1 MFLKRKRGAPSTRRS
16 VTQDW
21 IAALPREKSA
31 LFDSIVRRWESGY
44 AMMSI
49 ALDEALCLRT
59 RCNLVNARMQVLVA
73 ADLLSRLAS
82 VLIGACEAVSDRGRY
97 FPDLPTVEPLKTDF
111 FRGETAQSAASWN
124 GLLHHVLF
132 GDRSRFFHKL
142 RILRDTVQRLSDEF
156 RQTAADLTEG
166 SPVEPALLWESL
178 DSLHYDFN
186 TCLRESE
193 VVLKSFLRAIPNDQ
207 VAAFA
212 EAINNPLP
220 SKRIRVRAAPSRVSA

>member
-1 MFLKRKRGAPSTRRS
+1 LFLKRKRGGPSGRRS
-16 VTQDW
+16 VKQDW
-21 IAALPREKSA
+21 IAALPREKSV
-31 LFDSIVRRWESGY
+31 LFDSIVRRWESEY

-59 RCNLVNARMQVLVA
+59 RSNLVNARMQALVA
-73 ADLLSRLAS
+73 SDLLSRLAGM
-82 VLIGACEAVSDRGRY
+82 LIIACEAVSDRARC
-97 FPDLPTVEPLKTDF
+97 FPNLPVVEPLKADF

-156 RQTAADLTEG
+156 RQTAMDLTEG
-166 SPVEPALLWESL
+166 SSTDPSLLWDSL

-193 VVLKSFLRAIPNDQ
+193 VVLKGFLHAIPNNQ
-207 VAAFA
+207 IAAFA
-212 EAINNPLP
+212 EAINNPPP
-220 SKRIRVRAAPSRVSA
+220 SKRIRVRATPSRVSA

>member
-1 MFLKRKRGAPSTRRS
+1 MFLKGKRGGPSGRRS

-49 ALDEALCLRT
+49 ALDEAFCLRT
-59 RCNLVNARMQVLVA
+59 RCSLVNARMQVVVA
-73 ADLLSRLAS
+73 SDLLTRLAGM
-82 VLIGACEAVSDRGRY
+82 LITACEAVSDRARY
-97 FPDLPTVEPLKTDF
+97 FPDLPAVEPLKADF

-142 RILRDTVQRLSDEF
+142 RILRDTLQRLGDEF
-156 RQTAADLTEG
+156 RQTATDLTEG
-166 SPVEPALLWESL
+166 STIDPAILWDSL

-193 VVLKSFLRAIPNDQ
+193 VVLKGFLHALPSNQI
-207 VAAFA
+207 AAFA
-212 EAINNPLP
+212 EAINNPP
-220 SKRIRVRAAPSRVSA
+220 PAKRIRVRATPSRVSA